1 MKIAEPID
9 DTGSPWH
16 ALFSIGFR
24 PFFLAAA
31 IFSMVSM
38 SLWMLIYSYGLPIA
52 NTQISAMQWHAHEM
66 LYGYAMA
73 VIAGFLLT
81 AVRNWTGQTTVRGFP
96 LMLLFLLWLIPRG
109 LILLEGV
116 PLQITALF
124 DIGFVFALIFCLAK
138 PIVMT
143 KQWKQ
148 LGLLSN
154 IVLLGIGNSLFYL
167 GALGLLEQGIHW
179 GLYSGLYL
187 VIALVLTMSR
197 RLVPFFIERG
207 VGYQLQLSNFKVL
220 DIASLILFLLFFVF
234 DTFLANRSVAAVFAA
249 ILFVL
254 HTVRLIGWYTH
265 GIWHKLLL
273 WSLYGAYAF
282 SVSGFAFYV
291 LAAMGLLSP
300 FLAIH
305 AFAVGGIG
313 LITFSMM
320 ARVSLGHTGRN
331 VHEPPKLL
339 VIPLLLLVTAGLLR
353 VFLPAVI
360 PAYYPT
366 WVLLS
371 QWCWILA
378 FAMFVYLYLP
388 VLVSERADKKVD

>member
-1 MKIAEPID
+1 MKIAEPIG
-9 DTGSPWH
+9 DTYSPWH

-31 IFSMVSM
+31 ILSMASM
-38 SLWMLIYSYGLPIA
+38 SLWMLIYSFGLPMA
-52 NTQISAMQWHAHEM
+52 FAEISAMQWHAHEM

-81 AVRNWTGQTTVRGFP
+81 AVRNWTDQPTVCGFP

-124 DIGFVFALIFCLAK
+124 DIGFVFVLTFCLAK
-138 PIVMT
+138 PIVMA

-148 LGLLSN
+148 MGLLSK

-167 GALGLLEQGIHW
+167 GALGVLEQGIHW

-207 VGYQLQLSNFKVL
+207 VGYELQLNNFKVL

-265 GIWHKLLL
+265 GIWHKPLL

-339 VIPLLLLVTAGLLR
+339 VIPLLLLSAAGLLR
-353 VFLPAVI
+353 VFLPALI
-360 PAYYPT
+360 PAHYPT

-378 FAMFVYLYLP
+378 FAVFVYLFLP
-388 VLVSERADKKVD
+388 VLVSERADKKAE

>member
-1 MKIAEPID
+1 MKIAEPIG
-9 DTGSPWH
+9 DTYSPWH

-31 IFSMVSM
+31 ILSMASM
-38 SLWMLIYSYGLPIA
+38 SLWMLIYSFGLPMA
-52 NTQISAMQWHAHEM
+52 FAEISAMQWHAHEM

-81 AVRNWTGQTTVRGFP
+81 AVRNWTDQPTVCGFP

-138 PIVMT
+138 PIVMA

-148 LGLLSN
+148 IGLLSK

-167 GALGLLEQGIHW
+167 GALGVLEQGIHW

-207 VGYQLQLSNFKVL
+207 VGYELQLNNFKVL

-265 GIWHKLLL
+265 GIWHKPLL

-339 VIPLLLLVTAGLLR
+339 VIPLLLLSAAGLLR
-353 VFLPAVI
+353 VFLPALI
-360 PAYYPT
+360 PAHYPT

-378 FAMFVYLYLP
+378 FAVFVYLFLP
-388 VLVSERADKKVD
+388 VLVSERADKKAE